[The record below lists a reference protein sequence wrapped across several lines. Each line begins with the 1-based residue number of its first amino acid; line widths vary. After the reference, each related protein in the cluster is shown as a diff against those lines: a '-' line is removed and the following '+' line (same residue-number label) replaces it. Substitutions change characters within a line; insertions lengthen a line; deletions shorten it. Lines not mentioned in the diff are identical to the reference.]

1 MTALQ
6 HAAQL
11 PHPGQDRILA
21 GSGCKAGRVYVPA
34 HAALSTIR
42 SGDFPLGANKEQ
54 VLRL

>member
-11 PHPGQDRILA
+11 PHQGQDRILA
-21 GSGCKAGRVYVPA
+21 GLGCKAGMVYVPA
-34 HAALSTIR
+34 HAALSTVR